1 MRLTH
6 FERFQKS
13 VFGSMY
19 DEGFKLCKAVDTD
32 PTTPL
37 TDQAFDVVFSP
48 EYMAHYTHSSVA
60 DRRNSRKF
68 DITFAQH
75 TYHFWAD
82 HHIFDITPALCKRLQ
97 ETDFRDIDTFF
108 IKAPSR
114 SMYISLPK
122 GNGIMIRSCDTGEL
136 HEVESLYLL
145 FTDFGKPETVLL
157 GEKQLEVKDVVKHV
171 NILAVGEEHGEYNDA
186 LIFFNL
192 ILWQGKVSES
202 IQRNVQHIGA
212 ENDLWPHINAI
223 FDLVTKILI
232 YINCSNAVIRN
243 VMGVDLK
250 SVIEAKKSNK
260 KIKKLLHR
268 YSRQS
273 TLPHKQLD
281 VTVINKST
289 TSDSNNTGTGHKK
302 LLEKV
307 RPHFKIQHYG
317 AGFTES
323 KVVFIESYV
332 RGELASAFRQ
342 QLQDQ
347 KTYKV
352 V

>member
-1 MRLTH
+1 MRITH

-13 VFGSMY
+13 VLGEMY
-19 DEGFKLCKAVDTD
+19 DEGFKLCKAVDTN
-32 PTTPL
+32 PKVPL
-37 TDQAFDVVFSP
+37 SDRAFDIVFTP
-48 EYMAHYTHSSVA
+48 EYLAHYTHSSVEA
-60 DRRNSRKF
+60 RRNSRKF

-75 TYHFWAD
+75 TYHFLTD
-82 HHIFDITPALCKRLQ
+82 RHVFDITPALCKRLQ

-108 IKAPSR
+108 IKTPSR

-122 GNGIMIRSCDTGEL
+122 GNGIKIPSCDTGEL
-136 HEVESLYLL
+136 HEVEGLYLL
-145 FTDFGKPETVLL
+145 FDDFGKPQTIFL

-171 NILAVGEEHGEYNDA
+171 NILAVGEEHGEYDDA

-202 IQRNVQHIGA
+202 IERNVQHIGA
-212 ENDLWPHINAI
+212 QNDLWPHINTI

-243 VMGVDLK
+243 VLGIDLK
-250 SVIEAKKSNK
+250 SAVEAKKSNK

-268 YSRQS
+268 YSKQS
-273 TLPHKQLD
+273 VLPHKQLD
-281 VTVINKST
+281 VTVIDKST
-289 TSDSNNTGTGHKK
+289 TSDSTDTNIGHKK

-317 AGFTES
+317 TGLSES
-323 KVVFIESYV
+323 KVIFIESYV
-332 RGELASAFRQ
+332 RGELAGSFRQ
-342 QLQDQ
+342 QLQEQ